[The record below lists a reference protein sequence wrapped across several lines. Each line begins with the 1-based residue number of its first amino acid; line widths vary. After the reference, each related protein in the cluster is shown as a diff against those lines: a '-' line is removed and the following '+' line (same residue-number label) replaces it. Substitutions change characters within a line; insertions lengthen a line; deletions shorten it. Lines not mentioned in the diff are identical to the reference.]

1 MGMLKDLIDK
11 QMEDPEFKKAWED
24 LEPEYQILSCMLE
37 ACDNMGLQ
45 YSDLP
50 KVTGIRKSTL
60 DKIWNCTANP
70 PLRTLKKLSRSL
82 NADLKIEFIS
92 RVL

>member
-1 MGMLKDLIDK
+1 MGFLKEVINK
-11 QMEDPEFKKAWED
+11 QLEDPDFKKAWED

-37 ACDNMGLQ
+37 ACDTLGVK

-50 KVTGIRKSTL
+50 KVTGISKTTI
-60 DKIWNCTANP
+60 DKLWNCTANP

-82 NADLKIEFIS
+82 NADLKIEF
-92 RVL
+92 VKKDL

>member
-24 LEPEYQILSCMLE
+24 LEPEYLILCCMLE
-37 ACDNMGLQ
+37 ACDAMGLK

-50 KVTGIRKSTL
+50 KVTGIRKTTL

-70 PLRTLKKLSRSL
+70 PLRTLKKLASSL
-82 NADLKIEFIS
+82 NTNLKIEFV
-92 RVL
+92 RR